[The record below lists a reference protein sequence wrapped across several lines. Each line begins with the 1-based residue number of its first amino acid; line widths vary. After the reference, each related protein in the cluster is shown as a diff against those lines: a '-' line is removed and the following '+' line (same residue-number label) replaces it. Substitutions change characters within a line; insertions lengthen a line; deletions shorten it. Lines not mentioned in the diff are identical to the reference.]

1 MEDKLVTLHDS
12 NIESQE
18 YISAFTKDPDT
29 KFKKG
34 MYVKIEK
41 NSNSFWIGVI
51 STPNSNICPISQDQ
65 LDPMVLTA
73 LYEGTHKKTTIEQLG
88 VHQTFKI
95 KLLKFC
101 NIETD
106 ENNEDFYEFQM
117 IVDRPPF
124 GAVITELTQRE
135 IEELLKIPKFDKNN
149 AIGYAQSID
158 NLPIC
163 IDKKTLHTHILVSGS
178 TGSGKSNVN
187 ANLMKICNKYKKV
200 IIIHDA
206 KPDFNN
212 IKLKN
217 DEVVKK
223 SKQVK
228 EIEEKFNYKVEGM
241 NKVINISFKGV
252 EDEEN
257 KNRII
262 YFKPDK
268 FTPEEY
274 CNLFFY
280 EEGEENQ
287 YEELLGIILEN
298 NLYNYKEG
306 VRYLSNNFSL
316 NYILNKVKEKKE
328 IHPSTQKTIVSKI
341 KRRINFFPWLIEDDR
356 KLEKEKKKYFNGFSD
371 IISAAFNNMNTPP
384 IFLINYEG
392 QGMEIT
398 YAFMLNKLLKEIQNY
413 RDEVYN
419 NKNNYKYQYEVVQ
432 VIDEAHRLFEGK
444 SKTFRAELINSFNKV
459 IKEGRVKKHSLIVS
473 LQNASEVPDTAL
485 NNFGTKIALRQQ
497 SIKEA
502 QISTQGMHHGS
513 DNQVLKLSAGEFLIK
528 YPSGEY
534 TFLAK
539 GFMSPFQLRRE

>member
-18 YISAFTKDPDT
+18 YISAFTKNPET

-135 IEELLKIPKFDKNN
+135 IEELLKIPKFNKNN
-149 AIGYAQSID
+149 AIGYSL
-158 NLPIC
+158 NTEGLPIS

-187 ANLMKICNKYKKV
+187 ANLMRIAQNYNKAL
-200 IIIHDA
+200 IIHDA
-206 KPDFNN
+206 KPDFENMKMPN
-212 IKLKN
+212 DEKISKSKNLIKKEKELGYKLEGLKN
-217 DEVVKK
+217 
-223 SKQVK
+223 
-228 EIEEKFNYKVEGM
+228 
-241 NKVINISFKGV
+241 VIKIGFKGIH
-252 EDEEN
+252 DKKPRN
-257 KNRII
+257 DFHYI
-262 YFKPDK
+262 YYTYTQFKP
-268 FTPEEY
+268 EELAD
-274 CNLFFY
+274 LFFFG
-280 EEGEENQ
+280 EGEENSK
-287 YEELLGIILEN
+287 EEFI
-298 NLYNYKEG
+298 
-306 VRYLSNNFSL
+306 
-316 NYILNKVKEKKE
+316 YILKNHYVKKE
-328 IHPSTQKTIVSKI
+328 DKTVSENCNIESIIKEITTNKEIRESINSATRATMIGRLRRRKHMYPWLVESIEKNEKYTNNIDRLIINKI
-341 KRRINFFPWLIEDDR
+341 KEIE
-356 KLEKEKKKYFNGFSD
+356 N
-371 IISAAFNNMNTPP
+371 P

-392 QGMEIT
+392 QDMDVT
-398 YAFMLNKLLKEIQNY
+398 YAFMLNRLLKRMQEY
-413 RDEVYN
+413 RDYDRDNN
-419 NKNNYKYQYEVVQ
+419 NKEIVQ
-432 VIDEAHRLFEGK
+432 IIDEAHRLFEGK
-444 SKTFRAELINSFNKV
+444 SKTFREELINSFNKV

-473 LQNASEVPDTAL
+473 LQNASEVPHTAL

-502 QISTQGMHHGS
+502 QISTQGMHNGS
-513 DNQVLKLSAGEFLIK
+513 DNQVLNLSAGEFLIK